1 MSRRIATAAVAGLF
15 AAPVAALAQSNLTI
29 SGFLKGGFENLKL
42 NNFSSLRIGAET
54 NKSQYGVVDDL
65 SRIIF
70 SIREDLGGGLA
81 AIGQLDLR
89 IKPDDSGAP
98 TPATPSAG
106 QNPGNVVSGNS
117 HVGLT
122 SKSWGRIFIG
132 RQDLHYMY
140 TAGDM
145 DAKNSMRAD
154 SKALLVFAG
163 TGLTAIAGA
172 TRTQNVV
179 HYTTPNWSGFTGII
193 AFSSNPSAFEGDIP
207 GANTAT
213 GTGTLN
219 SDRKGRAWNLNPN
232 YAAANWQVG
241 YSYWNSKPDGGTAI
255 STAAPATT
263 PAGLAALGTMFGTA
277 NQVAH
282 RLYGHYS
289 FGFGLKIGLAVDW
302 SKLKTDS
309 DLGTAFPALKDTTVS
324 KRTAWSIPFQYSFM
338 NKHQI
343 TGHYTKA
350 KSDSRMDDIG
360 LNSTGANM
368 WALGYAYDLSKR
380 TSLGIT
386 YARIDNKQ
394 NASYN
399 LYNSASLGLG
409 QGGLLPGEDPRMF
422 GTTIRH
428 AF

>member
-1 MSRRIATAAVAGLF
+1 MKRNIVAVSVAGLF
-15 AAPVAALAQSNLTI
+15 AAPVTALAQSSVTV
-29 SGFLKGGFENLKL
+29 SGYLKGGFENLKL
-42 NNFSSLRIGAET
+42 NDFSSLRTGAQT

-70 SIREDLGGGLA
+70 NVREDLGGGLA
-81 AIGQLDLR
+81 AIGQIDMR
-89 IKPDDSGAP
+89 YKPDDISS
-98 TPATPSAG
+98 TTG
-106 QNPGNVVSGNS
+106 QNVAGNLAQGNS

-132 RQDLHYMY
+132 RQDLHYFN
-140 TAGDM
+140 TAGDI

-172 TRTQNVV
+172 SRTQNVV

-193 AFSSNPSAFEGDIP
+193 AYSSNPTTTDGDMV
-207 GANTAT
+207 A

-219 SDRKGRAWNLNPN
+219 TDRKGRAWNLNPN

-241 YSYWNSKPDGGTAI
+241 YSYWNSKPDGG
-255 STAAPATT
+255 STSATPATVT
-263 PAGLAALGTMFGTA
+263 GAFGTA
-277 NQVAH
+277 NQIGH
-282 RLYGHYS
+282 RLYGRYE
-289 FGFGLKIGLAVDW
+289 FGFGLKVGLAWDS
-302 SKLKTDS
+302 SKLKS
-309 DLGTAFPALKDTTVS
+309 DNDLAANTIGNTTLS

-338 NKHQI
+338 GKHQI

-350 KSDSRMDDIG
+350 NKDARIDDFGING
-360 LNSTGANM
+360 TGANM
-368 WALGYAYDLSKR
+368 WALGYSYDLSRR
-380 TSLGIT
+380 TSLGVT
-386 YARIDNKQ
+386 HARINNKQ

-422 GTTIRH
+422 GTTIKH
-428 AF
+428 SF

>member
-1 MSRRIATAAVAGLF
+1 MKRNIVAAAVAGLF
-15 AAPVAALAQSNLTI
+15 AAPVTAYAQSSVTI
-29 SGFLKGGFENLKL
+29 SGFLKGGLENLKL
-42 NNFSSLRIGAET
+42 NDFSSARTGAQT

-70 SIREDLGGGLA
+70 NVREDLGGGLA
-81 AIGQLDLR
+81 AIGQIDMR
-89 IKPDDSGAP
+89 FKPDDISS
-98 TPATPSAG
+98 TTG
-106 QNPGNVVSGNS
+106 QHVGGNLAQGNS

-145 DAKNSMRAD
+145 DGKNSMRGD

-172 TRTQNVV
+172 SRTQNLV
-179 HYTTPNWSGFTGII
+179 HYTTPNWSGITGII
-193 AFSSNPSAFEGDIP
+193 AYSSNPTTVDGDMVA
-207 GANTAT
+207 GAGSLNT
-213 GTGTLN
+213 
-219 SDRKGRAWNLNPN
+219 DRKGRAWNLNPN
-232 YAAANWQVG
+232 YAAANWRVG
-241 YSYWNSKPDGGTAI
+241 YSYWNSKPDGGTTVPA
-255 STAAPATT
+255 AAPA
-263 PAGLAALGTMFGTA
+263 PGSAALTTMLGSA

-282 RLYGHYS
+282 RLYGSYE
-289 FGFGLKIGLAVDW
+289 FGFGLKVGLAWDS
-302 SKLKTDS
+302 SKLKSDTD
-309 DLGTAFPALKDTTVS
+309 LPAFTGDTTLS
-324 KRTAWSIPFQYSFM
+324 KRIAWSIPFQYSFM
-338 NKHQI
+338 SKHQI

-350 KSDSRMDDIG
+350 KSDSRIDDIG
-360 LNSTGANM
+360 INATGANM
-368 WALGYAYDLSKR
+368 WALGYSYDLSRR

-386 YARIDNKQ
+386 YARIKNRQ